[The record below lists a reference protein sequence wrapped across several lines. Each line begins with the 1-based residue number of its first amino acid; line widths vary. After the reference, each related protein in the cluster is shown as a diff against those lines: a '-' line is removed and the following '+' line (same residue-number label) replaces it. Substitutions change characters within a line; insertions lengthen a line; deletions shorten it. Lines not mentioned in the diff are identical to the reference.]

1 MDELHLRRKLA
12 HICKGQKVV
21 VFPQSMKYGDESTA
35 IGVPCSTYE
44 SNPVE
49 LFDPFEAFLEDFDGE
64 VLKLRTN
71 SLYCL
76 KVALID
82 LADISDLSPKSRR
95 QLGM

>member
-12 HICKGQKVV
+12 YINKGQKVV
-21 VFPQSMKYGDESTA
+21 VFPQSMKYGDDSTA
-35 IGVPCSTYE
+35 IGVPCSTHE
-44 SNPVE
+44 SNPFE
-49 LFDPFEAFLEDFDGE
+49 LYDPFEAFLEDFDGE
-64 VLKLRTN
+64 ILKLRTN

-82 LADISDLSPKSRR
+82 LSDISDLSPKSRQ